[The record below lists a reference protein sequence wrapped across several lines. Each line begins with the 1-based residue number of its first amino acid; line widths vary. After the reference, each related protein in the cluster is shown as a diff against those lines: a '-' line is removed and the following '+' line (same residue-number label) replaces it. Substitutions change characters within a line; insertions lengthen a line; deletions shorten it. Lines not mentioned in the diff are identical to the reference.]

1 MDRVPMEPVPGAVGI
16 TGDWTQASTVAEV
29 RRVLAGREA
38 DAVLSDMAPDTSGDG
53 ATDHVRSMRLARAA
67 AAFAADVL
75 AVGGVLVVKVFR
87 GEEETAWRQELAAD
101 YCRVRTVKPA
111 ASRAESREVFYVA
124 TGYVPSEL
132 QGVPLEKGRPFTA
145 KKKGGGG

>member
-1 MDRVPMEPVPGAVGI
+1 MEPVPGAVGI
-16 TGDWTQASTVAEV
+16 TGDWTEAATVAEV

-53 ATDHVRSMRLARAA
+53 ATDHARSMDLARAA

-87 GEEETAWRQELAAD
+87 GGEEPAWRRELAAA

-124 TGYVPSEL
+124 TGYVPPEL
-132 QGVPLEKGRPFTA
+132 RGAPLGEGRPLPVE
-145 KKKGGGG
+145 KSGGGGEQKRK